1 MDMIY
6 KVFDENGDLA
16 NTIVAPPEFVEEHY
30 PGRYELVGEA
40 GSPEPPLPP
49 IITKVA
55 FRFRLTDA
63 EYVAI
68 LTASK
73 TDVAVEAWVST
84 FNMVSQV
91 NLADPRTVAG
101 VQQLVEAELLTQ
113 ERATEILTGPVLP
126 EERP

>member
-1 MDMIY
+1 M
-6 KVFDENGDLA
+6 
-16 NTIVAPPEFVEEHY
+16 TIIAVEQPP
-30 PGRYELVGEA
+30 
-40 GSPEPPLPP
+40 PPPV
-49 IITKVA
+49 ITKLA

-91 NLADPRTVAG
+91 NLSDPRTVAG
-101 VQQLVEAELLTQ
+101 VQQLVDAELLTQ

>member
-6 KVFDENGDLA
+6 KVTDESGAENI
-16 NTIVAPPEFVEEHY
+16 IVASPEFVEEHF
-30 PGRYELVGEA
+30 PGAYEPIGDAPSAQL
-40 GSPEPPLPP
+40 PEPPV
-49 IITKVA
+49 ITKLA

-68 LTASK
+68 LAAAK
-73 TDVAVEAWVST
+73 TDVSVEAWVKT
-84 FNMVSQV
+84 FEMVSQV

-101 VQQLVEAELLTQ
+101 VQQLVDAELLTQ
-113 ERATEILTGPVLP
+113 ERGTEILTGPVLP

>member
-1 MDMIY
+1 MIY
-6 KVFDENGDLA
+6 EILNDAGEVI
-16 NTIVAPPEFVEEHY
+16 NTIVANEDFVEAHHA
-30 PGRYELVGEA
+30 GRYRLVE
-40 GSPEPPLPP
+40 SSDLPTSFLP
-49 IITKVA
+49 NTITKVA

-68 LTASK
+68 LAAAK

-101 VQQLVEAELLTQ
+101 VQQLVAAELLTQ
-113 ERATEILTGPVLP
+113 ERGTEILTGSVLP